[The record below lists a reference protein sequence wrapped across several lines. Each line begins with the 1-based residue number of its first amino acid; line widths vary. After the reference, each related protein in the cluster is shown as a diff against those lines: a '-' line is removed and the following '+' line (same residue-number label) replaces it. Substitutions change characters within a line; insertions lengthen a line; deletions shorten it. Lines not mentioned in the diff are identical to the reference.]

1 MNMEIIAD
9 EDLIAKV
16 GQGDK
21 AAFAELIRRHQDKI
35 LSLSYRFAGSWDSA
49 EDIRQETFLR
59 VWKASRHY
67 KPKAKFTTWLYSI
80 AINQCIDS
88 HRKSNR
94 RIIPLENVAANLEA
108 ESDCD
113 CIEKKE
119 IVEII
124 QKAILELGKRQRMAL
139 ILHRYHGLS
148 HIEIAK
154 ATGWSKSAVESLL
167 VRAYANLRVKLCKI
181 KDFNK

>member
-1 MNMEIIAD
+1 MH
-9 EDLIAKV
+9 K
-16 GQGDK
+16 
-21 AAFAELIRRHQDKI
+21 
-35 LSLSYRFAGSWDSA
+35 
-49 EDIRQETFLR
+49 
-59 VWKASRHY
+59 
-67 KPKAKFTTWLYSI
+67 
-80 AINQCIDS
+80 NQCIDA

-94 RIIPLENVAANLEA
+94 QMIPLEHVVAGLEA

-124 QKAILELGKRQRMAL
+124 QKAILELGKRQRMTL

-148 HIEIAK
+148 HIEISK